1 MAVPTVMTDLST
13 TAASNSPAG
22 SDPIGTTADDFF
34 RAHAAIV
41 RRLQA
46 QGANVASASTV
57 NLGAIADG
65 NYVHITGTTT
75 ITAFGTVAA
84 GISRALVFDGA
95 LILTHNATSLILL
108 GGANIT
114 TAAGDVA
121 EFVSEGSGNWRMTSF
136 IRKSAL
142 PALSGANGDITSLT
156 ACTALTNAAGIDIKG
171 TNTNDSAAAGDVG
184 EFVDSQVASG
194 SAVSLT
200 TATAANVTSISLTAG
215 DWDVYGSVGFLTAA
229 TTNFTQL
236 ISGVSVTS
244 ATIDTNDN
252 SLRHVTLNTP
262 GTAPGVSA
270 THVLTPTV
278 RISLSGTTTVYMIAR
293 ASFSI
298 STCSAFGRLSAR
310 RVR

>member
-22 SDPIGTTADDFF
+22 ADPIGTTADDFI
-34 RAHAAIV
+34 RAHGAIV

-84 GISRALVFDGA
+84 GISRTLVFDGA
-95 LILTHNATSLILL
+95 LTLTHNATSLILL

-142 PALSGANGDITSLT
+142 PALSGANGDIT
-156 ACTALTNAAGIDIKG
+156 ALTNAAGIDIKG

-184 EFVDSQVASG
+184 EIVSSTVASG
-194 SAVSLT
+194 SGVSLT
-200 TATAANVTSISLTAG
+200 SNVAKDVTTISLTAG
-215 DWDVYGSVGFLTAA
+215 DWDVFGFIGILPAAA
-229 TTNFTQL
+229 TSITSFGGSSSQTTNTLDSVNFIINRYAAFVPGNSELRSAFT
-236 ISGVSVTS
+236 T
-244 ATIDTNDN
+244 T
-252 SLRHVTLNTP
+252 
-262 GTAPGVSA
+262 
-270 THVLTPTV
+270 
-278 RISLSGTTTVYMIAR
+278 RISVSGTTTVYLVAL
-293 ASFSI
+293 ASFTV
-298 STCSAFGRLSAR
+298 STCVGFGSIYAR
-310 RVR
+310 RRR